1 MNSGVIFSAITRKI
15 TPGKAKYMGRG
26 FEIFKPADIVSPG
39 RAFLLLVLIRDH
51 HHFPSFCTI
60 PCDIKKGTPQTGVNT
75 LKTSEMD
82 AHDDPSRVGLSVA
95 AIK

>member
-1 MNSGVIFSAITRKI
+1 
-15 TPGKAKYMGRG
+15 
-26 FEIFKPADIVSPG
+26 
-39 RAFLLLVLIRDH
+39 LLLGIIRDH